1 MRAMSPLIHT
11 VIAKAPVALVAVVAL
26 PIAGVGEGFA
36 SVAEDAFFE
45 PLCGS
50 VLAHEHMR
58 RGCRLSEWRGWQSI
72 TVPGENVGLLMV
84 GGVATLRTV
93 ALVPGPR
100 CPAKAEPVLAPFALA
115 IAAKT
120 EIVVTTVTTRTV
132 IVELVLDVF
141 LAAVRA

>member
-45 PLCGS
+45 PLW
-50 VLAHEHMR
+50 

-100 CPAKAEPVLAPFALA
+100 CPAKAEPVLAPFALV

-120 EIVVTTVTTRTV
+120 EIVVTTVATRTV